1 MSTLKLSQKTNLV
14 QSPGEMDDTEI
25 LARTIYGEA
34 RGEGIPGM
42 EAVASVIINRA
53 RRAKQRGG
61 QYWWGNSVRDVCTR
75 RWQFSCWNTGDP
87 NREKMLGVTTRSRTF
102 KTCTRI
108 ARRAIAGTLVDTTNG
123 ATHYHAAG
131 VFPVWS
137 RGRMF
142 SAEIG
147 NHQFYNNVE

>member
-1 MSTLKLSQKTNLV
+1 MSTLKLNFIPIPKSKT
-14 QSPGEMDDTEI
+14 GDMDDTEI

-42 EAVASVIINRA
+42 EAVAAVIINRTL
-53 RRAKQRGG
+53 RAKRRGG
-61 QYWWGNSVRDVCTR
+61 TYWWGNTVGDVCTR
-75 RWQFSCWNTGDP
+75 RWQFSCWNTNDP
-87 NREKMLGVTTRSRTF
+87 NRNKLLSVTTQNRKY

-108 ARRAIAGTLVDTTNG
+108 ARRAIAGTLDDPTNG

-131 VFPVWS
+131 IFPVWA

-147 NHQFYNNVE
+147 RHQFYNNVE